1 MPAKTVAQFERA
13 PVDSSHWSRL
23 VSEAFAR
30 ALPLGTVPQDRDD
43 QLRQVDA
50 IEAVRFLVEQYGAAR
65 VARWVRHVAVQRGE
79 AL

>member
-1 MPAKTVAQFERA
+1 MPAERVAQT
-13 PVDSSHWSRL
+13 DL
-23 VSEAFAR
+23 YD
-30 ALPLGTVPQDRDD
+30 LPLAMGTVSQDRDD

-65 VARWVRHVAVQRGE
+65 VARWVSHVAAQRGE